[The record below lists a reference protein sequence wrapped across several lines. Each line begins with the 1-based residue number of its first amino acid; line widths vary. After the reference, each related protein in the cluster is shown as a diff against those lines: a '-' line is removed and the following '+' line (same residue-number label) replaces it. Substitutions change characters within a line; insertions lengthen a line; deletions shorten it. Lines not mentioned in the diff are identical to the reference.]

1 MDNNFNQPN
10 NGENNQDVN
19 QPSTGNGFNFGNSN
33 GTSNG
38 VNYNMG
44 TVGNGRDIKSMVIGL
59 VAALAVAVV
68 GVVLYCVLGS
78 VFNIIFF
85 PMGAVILAGEVF
97 IYGKLSKNLDP
108 IGLVVCVVLAFIAI
122 FVGTRMAEIYAIKGQ
137 TGCTYT
143 VAKTAF
149 KWAIDFDSAS
159 KMEYVKN
166 IIFGYIF
173 SIGYAALWITN
184 QRKKRK

>member
-10 NGENNQDVN
+10 NGENNQN
-19 QPSTGNGFNFGNSN
+19 ENSSKGFG
-33 GTSNG
+33 GSNG

-44 TVGNGRDIKSMVIGL
+44 TVQGEKNITGMIIGL

-78 VFNIIFF
+78 KANIIFF

-97 IYGKLSKNLDP
+97 IYGKLAKTLDP
-108 IGLVVCVVLAFIAI
+108 IGLIVCVVLSFIAI
-122 FVGTRMAEIYAIKGQ
+122 FVGTRMATIYSIKDQ
-137 TGCTYT
+137 FNYETYKL
-143 VAKTAF
+143 AKMEFNLQKEFTSTF
-149 KWAIDFDSAS
+149 
-159 KMEYVKN
+159 KMEYIKN
-166 IIFGYIF
+166 IAFGYIF
-173 SIGYAALWITN
+173 SIGYAALYIVN

>member
-10 NGENNQDVN
+10 NGENNQN
-19 QPSTGNGFNFGNSN
+19 ENSSKGFGFGGGNS
-33 GTSNG
+33 

-44 TVGNGRDIKSMVIGL
+44 TVQGEKNIKNMIIGL

-68 GVVLYCVLGS
+68 GVVLYCVLGYAA
-78 VFNIIFF
+78 NIIFF

-97 IYGKLSKNLDP
+97 IYGKITKNLDP
-108 IGLVVCVVLAFIAI
+108 IGLIVCVVLSFIAI
-122 FVGTRMAEIYAIKGQ
+122 FIGTRMAEIYAIKGEL
-137 TGCTYT
+137 GYTYKA
-143 VAKTAF
+143 AKAAF
-149 KWAIDFDSAS
+149 KLVIDFDSAS
-159 KMEYVKN
+159 KMEYIKN
-166 IIFGYIF
+166 IAFGYIF